1 MSFLRPVPSTALANR
16 GSSNALTVVRLM
28 IEIPDNA
35 SVNSG
40 MIGPHISGEV
50 AVTTIGKPSTLAAFA
65 NATTLCFNSATGMS
79 LTPVNSPT
87 WWSMRSNAAFSD
99 VSRSVYLLFSIL
111 LFCLLFFL
119 FEVAERSSRSHH
131 ILNLDKTEIPCCLA
145 RHTDLI
151 YWNMDLKLTDKTALV
166 SGSTKGIGF
175 AIATGLAGE
184 GARVIVNGRSEKAVA
199 EAKQQ
204 IVQTQPD
211 AKIESFAGDLST
223 AAATETLLQRFP
235 FVDILVNN
243 LGIFEPSPFENIS
256 DEDWRRFFEVNVLG
270 GVRLSRAYL
279 PGMRQRNWGRIVFIS
294 SESAINTPAEMIH
307 YGMTKT
313 AQLAVS
319 RGLAQS
325 RAGTAVTVNAV
336 LPGPTH
342 SAGVEEFAGQL
353 SGGKPFA
360 EFEQEFFKTVR
371 PSSLLKRFA
380 MPEEVADLVTYVCS
394 PLSVATNGAA
404 LRVDGGV
411 VQACF

>member
-1 MSFLRPVPSTALANR
+1 MN
-16 GSSNALTVVRLM
+16 
-28 IEIPDNA
+28 
-35 SVNSG
+35 
-40 MIGPHISGEV
+40 
-50 AVTTIGKPSTLAAFA
+50 
-65 NATTLCFNSATGMS
+65 
-79 LTPVNSPT
+79 
-87 WWSMRSNAAFSD
+87 
-99 VSRSVYLLFSIL
+99 
-111 LFCLLFFL
+111 
-119 FEVAERSSRSHH
+119 
-131 ILNLDKTEIPCCLA
+131 
-145 RHTDLI
+145 
-151 YWNMDLKLTDKTALV
+151 LKLTDKTALV

-175 AIATGLAGE
+175 AIATGLARE

-204 IVQTQPD
+204 IDRIVPN
-211 AKIESFAGDLST
+211 AKIETFAGDLST

-235 FVDILVNN
+235 LVDILVNN
-243 LGIFEPSPFENIS
+243 LGIFEPKPFEDIP
-256 DEDWRRFFEVNVLG
+256 DEDWRRFFEVNVLS

-279 PGMRQRNWGRIVFIS
+279 PGMKQRNWGRIVFIS

-319 RGLAQS
+319 RGLAQLC
-325 RAGTAVTVNAV
+325 AGTGVTVNAV

-380 MPEEVADLVTYVCS
+380 LPEEVANLVTYVCS
-394 PLSVATNGAA
+394 PLSAATNGAA